1 MRLSMRSGAA
11 GVCGRGPGM
20 DDLLG
25 FKMDDAKRNRPSNIT
40 SALADRKKEPATLIA
55 CTVNFSPSEIHSPQM
70 ATESLEHRE
79 EEEEECSVDGYDPGL
94 ENTARS
100 SPLHLSD
107 TALSGHTEEH
117 CSWDRQ
123 LEYIL
128 ACCSFVNGVDSILW
142 FPKMAAS
149 HGGGV
154 FFVIYLLLTL
164 TCGFPLLYMETTL
177 GQYARGGPVIAWGV
191 VPLFRG
197 LGVAVIMVST
207 MINLYYGTT
216 TIWAMYYLVQPLF
229 SASTCN
235 NTQDILCSTD
245 TPTDRDLTGANISN
259 LSRFPYVLTSV
270 ESIYLYQ
277 DVLQVSA
284 GIGQSGHL
292 VWYFVVCLLLL
303 WAVIFIILI
312 LGPRSLGK
320 AVYITYGLA
329 QVLAVSLMVHLCTE
343 EGALRGIKG
352 FLNMKWDVL
361 GNLEA
366 WVAAGILMFS
376 SLGLGTGTLTSL
388 AGYTHFHSHC
398 FRNCLLVITAHLAG
412 MLVSGFTI
420 FAALG
425 INGQEDDNS
434 IISHNMTAID
444 LVFTLMTS
452 VIARTNNAHVWKAIF
467 FLTLILMGIGTQ
479 CAYIQNIVS
488 ALLHFLPDRWRF
500 RWKFKC
506 PVLAAVCFVA
516 MVLGLLLTS
525 QGGLYVFYFSHHY
538 VCKLSLYLIAF
549 CECVSLSWVYGAQRL
564 WNNVSDMT
572 GTTDSPW
579 WKLTWKFLTPV
590 VVFGLIIVTLI
601 YDEPL
606 YYSTYQF
613 PDSSHTIGLMLTLLP
628 AVPVPVFIVWCV
640 WKNEGSLKHRIQ
652 ASVVTSSSWGPG
664 QLANQEPGIELPDYV
679 ICTPD
684 NHKPEN
690 ALAILTANLYI
701 PNLTNLI
708 SAQVNPDDDPEMSG
722 GYLTDLMAVD
732 NGESDDEDDTNHR
745 GNWSSRMDFVLSC
758 LGYVVGLGNV
768 WRFPYLVFR
777 NGGGAFFIPYTIML
791 IFCGIPLVYMELAFG
806 QYASLGPVTVWRAVP
821 IFKGIGISMVLAS
834 TLVGI
839 YYNMVNAWAFHYLFS
854 SMMATLPWLTCNN
867 AWNQD
872 TCSLNKYE
880 ITNCSLLNTSYL
892 YEPVVRNISCVE
904 TLLNCSD
911 TGLSPRLSDSVT
923 SCISELRDKVGDE
936 IFLNSSWINSRKLT
950 SPSEEYFYNKVLKR
964 SGSMNELGSVQY
976 ELALCLLLCW
986 VIVFICLIKGVRT
999 SGKVAYLVVI
1009 FPFLIMLTLLVR
1021 ALTMEGNMTGI
1032 KFYVAPK
1039 WEKLQEPSVWG
1050 DAAVQVFFS
1059 LSVCMGGLTTLSSYN
1074 KFHNNIYSDAILVCL
1089 GDTLMS
1095 LLAGFSV
1102 FAMMGVLSN
1111 ELDTDIEKV
1120 ITSGIGLT
1128 FIVNP
1133 AAMSYFP
1140 VAPLWSILFFLMI
1153 IMLGLST
1160 QFVQIETII
1169 TAIMDENLSVFRGR
1183 RIVVLFLV
1191 CSVLF
1196 FLGLPLSTQGGIYV
1210 LTLIDEY
1217 AAGFAT
1223 MVNGVFMCVAIGWIY
1238 GVRQF
1243 CTDIKRMIGHSVGYW
1258 WKALW
1263 CVISPIII
1271 TFIIIFSC
1279 IGYKSLSEKY
1289 KSDSYPPW
1297 SEVLGFFITS
1307 IPVLA
1312 IPLWIICKL
1321 ALSQG
1326 GLVKRL
1332 KKLCQAESSWG
1343 PALER
1348 NWKNVEYYPAVN
1360 TNTLAVDVEHSP
1372 LHTVTDH
1379 VDFTTVGVK
1388 VPSLS
1393 SQASL
1398 LPKSLSPKKPRDM
1411 RERAILNHA
1420 YSNPQ
1425 CHQSIVSIEKAVA
1438 CGPNEPLYA
1447 DTDVLIV
1454 QKCSKRFIEM
1464 KDVATQTEPIIKKPP
1479 STSISLSVI
1488 HKKPESFNET
1498 RPSCSTVHNV
1508 ANSTDSTV
1516 PSSSTSPP
1524 VPSCSTSPPVPSCST
1539 SPPVPSSFTSPT
1551 VPSCSTSPA
1560 VPSCST
1566 DLSDLSCSTDQT
1578 NMHCS
1583 TEQLDLSSSI
1593 DQTFSNNSPVSN
1605 CSNFQMDLN
1614 CSMESPISCSFVDP
1628 SDSAWSTVQEIPICS
1643 MDQKVL
1649 APCTDKTCVSSNS
1662 PAVLQVE
1669 VTKF

>member
-1 MRLSMRSGAA
+1 MRLTVRSRESI
-11 GVCGRGPGM
+11 GVCGRAIGTDHLLEIKMEEAKTDKPGEVHATASDSKKVSM
-20 DDLLG
+20 CTAESFG
-25 FKMDDAKRNRPSNIT
+25 DAKTSPKSETNKMTLKPPAASNEEG
-40 SALADRKKEPATLIA
+40 S
-55 CTVNFSPSEIHSPQM
+55 
-70 ATESLEHRE
+70 SL
-79 EEEEECSVDGYDPGL
+79 DGYDTGQ

-100 SPLHLSD
+100 SPYHLSD
-107 TALSGHTEEH
+107 GALSGHTEEH
-117 CSWDRQ
+117 CTWDRQ

-128 ACCSFVNGVDSILW
+128 ACCSFVNGLDSLLC
-142 FPKMAAS
+142 FPKMAALYN
-149 HGGGV
+149 GGV

-164 TCGFPLLYMETTL
+164 TCGFPILYMETIL
-177 GQYARGGPVIAWGV
+177 GQYARGGPIISWDVI
-191 VPLFRG
+191 PMFRG
-197 LGVAVIMVST
+197 LGMAVVLVSA
-207 MINLYYGTT
+207 MITLYQGTPIT
-216 TIWAMYYLVQPLF
+216 WALYLLVQPLE
-229 SASTCN
+229 STDPCN
-235 NTQDILCSTD
+235 GTGILCSANTVED
-245 TPTDRDLTGANISN
+245 KTMSTSNSSNSLPSTGVTNLLT
-259 LSRFPYVLTSV
+259 TSQ
-270 ESIYLYQ
+270 SLYLYK
-277 DVLQVSA
+277 DVLQVSE
-284 GIGQSGHL
+284 GIGHSGHL
-292 VWYFVVCLLLL
+292 VWYFIVSLVLL
-303 WAVIFIILI
+303 WTLIFFILI

-320 AVYITYGLA
+320 A
-329 QVLAVSLMVHLCTE
+329 
-343 EGALRGIKG
+343 
-352 FLNMKWDVL
+352 
-361 GNLEA
+361 
-366 WVAAGILMFS
+366 WVDAGKLMFV
-376 SLGLGTGTLTSL
+376 SLGLGTGSITSL

-398 FRNCLLVITAHLAG
+398 FRNSLLTLAAHLVG
-412 MLVSGFTI
+412 MLVSGFIT

-425 INGQEDDNS
+425 INGHTDTNYINS
-434 IISHNMTAID
+434 ENMTALD
-444 LVFTLMTS
+444 FGFTLVTS
-452 VIARTNNAHVWKAIF
+452 VISKSNDAHVWKTIY
-467 FLTLILMGIGTQ
+467 FLTLILMGIGTHSV
-479 CAYIQNIVS
+479 YVQNIVS

-500 RWKFKC
+500 RWKIKC
-506 PVLAAVCFVA
+506 SILAGVCCVA
-516 MVLGLLLTS
+516 MVIGLLLTS
-525 QGGLYVFYFSHHY
+525 QGGLFLFYYFHHY
-538 VCKLSLYLIAF
+538 VGRLSLYLITFA
-549 CECVSLSWVYGAQRL
+549 ECGSLAWVYGAQRL

-579 WKLTWKFLTPV
+579 WKLTWKFLTPLVILVLIVLTV
-590 VVFGLIIVTLI
+590 VHDHPLTYLLYDFPPLSHSLGLIISLI
-601 YDEPL
+601 PVLPVPL
-606 YYSTYQF
+606 Y
-613 PDSSHTIGLMLTLLP
+613 
-628 AVPVPVFIVWCV
+628 AVWCV
-640 WKNEGSLKHRIQ
+640 WKKDGSIKHKIKTCII
-652 ASVVTSSSWGPG
+652 TSSSWGPG
-664 QLANQEPGIELPDYV
+664 QLANQEPGNEPPDYV

-708 SAQVNPDDDPEMSG
+708 TAQVDPNEDPEMSG
-722 GYLTDLMAVD
+722 GYLTDLMTVD
-732 NGESDDEDDTNHR
+732 NGDSDEEEESNHR

-777 NGGGAFFIPYTIML
+777 NGGGAFFIPYIIML

-867 AWNQD
+867 PWNQD

-880 ITNCSLLNTSYL
+880 VTNCSWLNISYL
-892 YEPVVRNISCVE
+892 YEPMVRNMSCVE
-904 TLLNCSD
+904 TLLNCSQ
-911 TGLSPRLSDSVT
+911 TNQTTRNNNPIT
-923 SCISELRDKVGDE
+923 SCISDLRDRLGED
-936 IFLNSSWINSRKLT
+936 IFLNSSWVNSRKLT
-950 SPSEEYFYNKVLKR
+950 SPSEEYFYNRVLKR
-964 SGSMNELGSVQY
+964 SSSMSELGSVQY

-986 VIVFICLIKGVRT
+986 VIVFICLVKGVRT
-999 SGKVAYLVVI
+999 SGKVAYFVVI

-1032 KFYVAPK
+1032 KFYVTPK
-1039 WEKLQEPSVWG
+1039 WEKLQEPSVWA

-1059 LSVCMGGLTTLSSYN
+1059 LSVCMGGLTTLASYN

-1095 LLAGFSV
+1095 VLAGFSV
-1102 FAMMGVLSN
+1102 FAFMGVLSN

-1120 ITSGIGLT
+1120 ITTGPGLT
-1128 FIVNP
+1128 FVVNP

-1140 VAPLWSILFFLMI
+1140 IAPLWSILFFLMI

-1160 QFVQIETII
+1160 QFVQIETVI
-1169 TAIMDENLSVFRGR
+1169 TAIMDENISVFRGK

-1223 MVNGVFMCVAIGWIY
+1223 MVNGVFMCIAIGWVY

-1243 CTDIKRMIGHSVGYW
+1243 CTDIKHMIGHSVGYW
-1258 WKALW
+1258 WKAMW
-1263 CVISPIII
+1263 KVFSPIII
-1271 TFIIIFSC
+1271 TFIIIFSA
-1279 IGYKSLSEKY
+1279 IGYKSLSDKY
-1289 KSDSYPPW
+1289 SSESYPPW
-1297 SEVLGFFITS
+1297 SEILGFFITS

-1321 ALSQG
+1321 ALSKG
-1326 GLVKRL
+1326 DLVKRL
-1332 KKLCQAESSWG
+1332 KRLCQAESSWG
-1343 PALER
+1343 PALEQ

-1360 TNTLAVDVEHSP
+1360 TTTLAVDVGNSP

-1425 CHQSIVSIEKAVA
+1425 CHQSIVSIEKATA

-1454 QKCSKRFIEM
+1454 QKASKIVVEM
-1464 KDVATQTEPIIKKPP
+1464 KDMATQTDPIPRKHP
-1479 STSISLSVI
+1479 STSYSYSSTP
-1488 HKKPESFNET
+1488 KKPESDN
-1498 RPSCSTVHNV
+1498 PK
-1508 ANSTDSTV
+1508 V
-1516 PSSSTSPP
+1516 PSSYTEPDFP
-1524 VPSCSTSPPVPSCST
+1524 CCSTSPIVPNTEDQSRCSINRT
-1539 SPPVPSSFTSPT
+1539 GKPGYTNEVESS
-1551 VPSCSTSPA
+1551 
-1560 VPSCST
+1560 
-1566 DLSDLSCSTDQT
+1566 DLSDKK
-1578 NMHCS
+1578 
-1583 TEQLDLSSSI
+1583 
-1593 DQTFSNNSPVSN
+1593 FSNNLPSN
-1605 CSNFQMDLN
+1605 GTVVQAN
-1614 CSMESPISCSFVDP
+1614 CHTESTIPNPLTDP
-1628 SDSAWSTVQEIPICS
+1628 SDSTFSVVPDIPVCAL
-1643 MDQKVL
+1643 DQTFL
-1649 APCTDKTCVSSNS
+1649 SSCKQKLTNDS

>member
-1 MRLSMRSGAA
+1 MRLSVRSGEA
-11 GVCGRGPGM
+11 GVCCRGPGM
-20 DDLLG
+20 DNLFV
-25 FKMDDAKRNRPSNIT
+25 FKMEDTKTNRPSNIT
-40 SALADRKKEPATLIA
+40 TALADRKKEPTTLSA
-55 CTVNFSPSEIHSPQM
+55 CTVNFSPTEIHSPQM
-70 ATESLEHRE
+70 TAEALEAQ
-79 EEEEECSVDGYDPGL
+79 EEEECSVDDGYDPGL

-100 SPLHLSD
+100 SPLHLSEG
-107 TALSGHTEEH
+107 ALSGHTEEH

-142 FPKMAAS
+142 FPKMAAL

-164 TCGFPLLYMETTL
+164 TCGFPLLYMETIL
-177 GQYARGGPVIAWGV
+177 GQYARGGPAIAWDV

-197 LGVAVIMVST
+197 LGVAVVMVST
-207 MINLYYGTT
+207 LVSLYYGTT
-216 TIWAMYYLVQPLF
+216 LIWAMYFLVHPLS

-235 NTQDILCSTD
+235 NTGDILCSTNVQI
-245 TPTDRDLTGANISN
+245 DRELTSVNTS
-259 LSRFPYVLTSV
+259 SRFPYVLSTV
-270 ESIYLYQ
+270 GSIHLYQ
-277 DVLQVSA
+277 DILQVSA
-284 GIGQSGHL
+284 GIGHTGHL
-292 VWYFVVCLLLL
+292 VWYFVVCLVIL

-343 EGALRGIKG
+343 DGALRGIKG

-366 WVAAGILMFS
+366 WVAAGMLMFS
-376 SLGLGTGTLTSL
+376 SLGLGTGSLTSL

-398 FRNCLLVITAHLAG
+398 FRNCLLVITAHLVG

-425 INGQEDDNS
+425 INGQKDNNS
-434 IISHNMTAID
+434 INHHNMTALD

-452 VIARTNNAHVWKAIF
+452 VIARTNNAQVWKTIF
-467 FLTLILMGIGTQ
+467 FLTLILMGVGTQ
-479 CAYIQNIVS
+479 CTYLQNIVS

-506 PVLAAVCFVA
+506 PVLAVVCCVA
-516 MVLGLLLTS
+516 MVLGLLLTT
-525 QGGLYVFYFSHHY
+525 QGGLYLFYFSHHY
-538 VCKLSLYLIAF
+538 VGKLSLYLIAF
-549 CECVSLSWVYGAQRL
+549 GECVSLAWVYGAQRL

-590 VVFGLIIVTLI
+590 VVFGLIIVTVV

-606 YYSTYQF
+606 CYSTYQF
-613 PDSSHTIGLMLTLLP
+613 PDLSHTVGLMITLLP
-628 AVPVPVFIVWCV
+628 VLPVPVFIFWCL
-640 WKNEGSLKHRIQ
+640 WKNEGNLKHRIK

-708 SAQVNPDDDPEMSG
+708 SAQVNPDEDPEMSG

-732 NGESDDEDDTNHR
+732 NGESEDEDDTNHR

-880 ITNCSLLNTSYL
+880 ITNCSLLNISYL

-911 TGLSPRLSDSVT
+911 TNLSTRISDPVV
-923 SCISELRDKVGDE
+923 SCIGELRDKVGDE

-1095 LLAGFSV
+1095 MLAGFSV

-1140 VAPLWSILFFLMI
+1140 IAPLWSVLFFLMI

-1169 TAIMDENLSVFRGR
+1169 TAIMDENLSVFRGK

-1196 FLGLPLSTQGGIYV
+1196 LLGLPLSTQGGIYV

-1223 MVNGVFMCVAIGWIY
+1223 MVNGVFMCIAIGWIY

-1243 CTDIKRMIGHSVGYW
+1243 CTDIKRMIGQSVGYW

-1289 KSDSYPPW
+1289 NSDSYPPW

-1321 ALSQG
+1321 ALSEG

-1438 CGPNEPLYA
+1438 CGPNEPLYE

-1479 STSISLSVI
+1479 STSISSSVI
-1488 HKKPESFNET
+1488 QNKPESINKT
-1498 RPSCSTVHNV
+1498 PPSCSTVSNV
-1508 ANSTDSTV
+1508 ANSTD
-1516 PSSSTSPP
+1516 
-1524 VPSCSTSPPVPSCST
+1524 
-1539 SPPVPSSFTSPT
+1539 PT
-1551 VPSCSTSPA
+1551 VPSCSTSPQI
-1560 VPSCST
+1560 PSCST
-1566 DLSDLSCSTDQT
+1566 DPSDLSCSTDQT

-1583 TEQLDLSSSI
+1583 TEQIDLSCSS
-1593 DQTFSNNSPVSN
+1593 DQTISNNSLVSN
-1605 CSNFQMDLN
+1605 GSNFQMDLN
-1614 CSMESPISCSFVDP
+1614 HSIESAISCPYIDP
-1628 SDSAWSTVQEIPICS
+1628 SDSAWSTVQAIPICS

-1649 APCTDKTCVSSNS
+1649 APCSDNSSVSSNS